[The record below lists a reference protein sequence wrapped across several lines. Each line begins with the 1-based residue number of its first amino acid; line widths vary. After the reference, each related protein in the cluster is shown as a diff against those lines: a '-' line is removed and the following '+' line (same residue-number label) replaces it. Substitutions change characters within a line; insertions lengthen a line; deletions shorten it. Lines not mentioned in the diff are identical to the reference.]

1 MLTRRQL
8 LSMTAAIAAFPGV
21 VHGQGAVPAAN
32 YRSYSRCLP
41 DYLRILAQRAYN
53 LRNQEIAKLTTTAAI
68 RDRQRWVRKTFWKL
82 VGGTPERTPL
92 NARTV
97 GSFEREGYRIEK
109 VVYESQPRFF
119 VPANLYV
126 PTSGRPPFPGV
137 LFQMGHATDGKAYDL
152 YQRCCQGLA
161 KLGYVVLAFGP
172 GGANLLPGRRTIPDP
187 VERRRRTHRA
197 GPANAVVRR
206 HQHAD
211 AGLGWDSE
219 P

>member
-1 MLTRRQL
+1 
-8 LSMTAAIAAFPGV
+8 MTAAIAAFPGV
-21 VHGQGAVPAAN
+21 VRGQGAVPAAN

-97 GSFEREGYRIEK
+97 GSFEREGYRLEK
-109 VVYESQPRFF
+109 VVYESRPKFF

-137 LFQMGHATDGKAYDL
+137 LFQMGHAANGKAYQLGFTWGVAAYVTGTSLEEVLRTVDRKL
-152 YQRCCQGLA
+152 YQKMHNLA
-161 KLGYVVLAFGP
+161 
-172 GGANLLPGRRTIPDP
+172 P
-187 VERRRRTHRA
+187 VF
-197 GPANAVVRR
+197 
-206 HQHAD
+206 
-211 AGLGWDSE
+211 
-219 P
+219 

>member
-1 MLTRRQL
+1 
-8 LSMTAAIAAFPGV
+8 MTAAIAAFPGV
-21 VHGQGAVPAAN
+21 VRGQGAVPAAN

-119 VPANLYV
+119 VPAN
-126 PTSGRPPFPGV
+126 
-137 LFQMGHATDGKAYDL
+137 
-152 YQRCCQGLA
+152 
-161 KLGYVVLAFGP
+161 
-172 GGANLLPGRRTIPDP
+172 
-187 VERRRRTHRA
+187 
-197 GPANAVVRR
+197 
-206 HQHAD
+206 
-211 AGLGWDSE
+211 
-219 P
+219 